1 MKIKVFNQKGEE
13 TGMMMLPKEIFGV
26 DFDTDLIYEVQRA
39 QMANRRKIVAHTK
52 NRSEVAGGGKKPW
65 AQKGTGRSR
74 HGSIRS
80 PIWRKGG
87 VVFGPRKE
95 KIFKQKIN
103 KKTRIKALFMV
114 LSQKVRDN
122 EVLVLDKIELKEAK
136 TKIIAEILKKL
147 GAFGK
152 SIILSLEK
160 NPKNKEEQKKI
171 ILASRNISRIKLLPI
186 EDLNALDL
194 LRAKFLV
201 LTKSGINA
209 ISQTYIDK
217 KDN

>member
-1 MKIKVFNQKGEE
+1 
-13 TGMMMLPKEIFGV
+13 
-26 DFDTDLIYEVQRA
+26 
-39 QMANRRKIVAHTK
+39 MANRRKIVSYTK